1 MAEDKN
7 SFLFYTEWIETFEAL
22 EDDEA
27 GKLIKHLLRYVNDQ
41 NPECDSKIINIAFT
55 PIKQTLKRDLKKWE
69 SIVSKRSEAG
79 KQSAINKAKQK
90 ATKPTSVES
99 VKTNSTKSTVS
110 ENVSVNVN
118 EINTQGVEFN
128 FSFVEESFKIPFR
141 SWFKYKTEIKKPF
154 KLQQAIEACY
164 RELKEM
170 SGNHPLE
177 AMKIVQYSISNEYLS
192 LCKPTGKTDKKEEK
206 QVYVPPKKFVHK

>member
-1 MAEDKN
+1 MAQDKKSVLLYCDIIHTVEELN
-7 SFLFYTEWIETFEAL
+7 DE
-22 EDDEA
+22 EA
-27 GKLIKHLLRYVNDQ
+27 GKLFKHYLRYINDQ
-41 NPECDSKIINIAFT
+41 NPVAPDKLTQVVFE
-55 PIKQTLKRDLKKWE
+55 PIKQNLKRDLKKWE
-69 SIVSKRSEAG
+69 SKSKRNSEIAKAG
-79 KQSAINKAKQK
+79 WEKRKEANECERIKQDAKNADK
-90 ATKPTSVES
+90 DKVTDT
-99 VKTNSTKSTVS
+99 VK
-110 ENVSVNVN
+110 
-118 EINTQGVEFN
+118 EINTQGGEFN
-128 FSFVEESFKIPFR
+128 FEFVEESFKIPFR
-141 SWFKYKTEIKKPF
+141 NWFKYKTEIKKPF